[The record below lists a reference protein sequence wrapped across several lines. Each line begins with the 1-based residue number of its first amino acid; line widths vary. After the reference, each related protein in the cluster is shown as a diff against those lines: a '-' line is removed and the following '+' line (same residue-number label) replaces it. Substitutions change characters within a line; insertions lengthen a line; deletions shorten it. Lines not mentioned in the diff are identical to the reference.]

1 MSNKEIAKVFQD
13 IADLLE
19 LKGENPFK
27 IRAYQKV
34 VRSIE
39 HLPVEV
45 EQLVAEDKLKEVPG
59 VGEAITK
66 KITELVT
73 TGHLD
78 YYEKLKAEFPAGI
91 STLLDLPGIGPKTAM
106 LLTRELDIK
115 SIDELETA
123 IAGGKVAPL
132 PRMGDKTAENIQHQ
146 IQALRRKK
154 RSQRIPISE
163 ALPVVD
169 EISARLSPLPGL
181 RHLTPAGSLRR
192 FQETVGDIDLMGTA
206 DNATGV
212 IHAFTTL
219 PQVREVLASGT
230 TKASVLVSGGLQV
243 DLRIVDH
250 DSFGSTLQYFTGNK
264 QHNINLRERAH
275 RMGLKLSEYGIT
287 NLATGELEKF
297 ATEEAFYQRQGLEFI
312 PPEIREGQQEIE
324 RAEQG
329 TIPRLV
335 ELSDIKG
342 DLHVHTDWSDGHDS
356 LEAMALAAKALG
368 YQYLGIA
375 DHSGGRGIAH
385 GLDAERLNQQ
395 ILEIKQ
401 LNQKIDG
408 IRILSGI
415 EVDIRADGRL
425 DLPDELLAE
434 LDIVTAAVHS
444 SLNQSQEQMTGRI
457 LGALENPNVD
467 MLAHP
472 TCRLLPDR
480 EPVAVDMEAVFQ
492 AAAKTNTILE
502 INAMPSRLDLK
513 DIHAYRARELGVKLV
528 INTDAHSTEHLQ
540 FMRFGIGVARRGWC
554 QAQDILNTR
563 PLAEIMA
570 YLRH

>member
-1 MSNKEIAKVFQD
+1 MNNKEIAKVFQD

-27 IRAYQKV
+27 IRAYQKAA
-34 VRSIE
+34 RSIE
-39 HLPVEV
+39 HLPVEM
-45 EQLVAEDKLKEVPG
+45 ERLVAEDKLKGIPG

-73 TGHLD
+73 TGKLEF
-78 YYEKLKAEFPAGI
+78 YENLKAEFPEGI

-115 SIDELETA
+115 SIDELEAA
-123 IAGGKVAPL
+123 ITEGKVAPL
-132 PRMGDKTAENIQHQ
+132 PRMGDKTVENLMRQ

-169 EISARLSPLPGL
+169 EITARLGPLPGL

-206 DNATGV
+206 DNADEA

-219 PQVREVLASGT
+219 PQVKEVLASGT

-287 NLATGELEKF
+287 NLETGELEKF

-312 PPEIREGQQEIE
+312 PPELREGQQEIE

-342 DLHVHTDWSDGHDS
+342 DLHVHTDWSDGRSS
-356 LEAMALAAKALG
+356 LEAMALVAKAFG
-368 YQYLGIA
+368 YRYLGIA

-385 GLDAERLNQQ
+385 GLDAERLRQQ
-395 ILEIKQ
+395 IAEIKR

-408 IRILSGI
+408 IHIFTGM
-415 EVDIRADGRL
+415 EVDIRADGSL
-425 DLPDELLAE
+425 DMPDELLAE

-444 SLNQSQEQMTGRI
+444 SLNQSQEQMTKRI
-457 LGALENPNVD
+457 LGAIENPNVD
-467 MLAHP
+467 VLAHP

-480 EPVAVDMEAVFQ
+480 EPIAIDMEAVFQ
-492 AAAKTNTILE
+492 VAAKTNTILE

-513 DIHAYRARELGVKLV
+513 DIHTYRARELGVKLV
-528 INTDAHSTEHLQ
+528 INTDAHSTEHLN
-540 FMRFGIGVARRGWC
+540 FMRFGVGVARRGWC
-554 QAQDILNTR
+554 QPQDILNTR
-563 PLAEIMA
+563 PLAEITA

>member
-1 MSNKEIAKVFQD
+1 
-13 IADLLE
+13 
-19 LKGENPFK
+19 
-27 IRAYQKV
+27 
-34 VRSIE
+34 
-39 HLPVEV
+39 
-45 EQLVAEDKLKEVPG
+45 
-59 VGEAITK
+59 
-66 KITELVT
+66 
-73 TGHLD
+73 
-78 YYEKLKAEFPAGI
+78 
-91 STLLDLPGIGPKTAM
+91 
-106 LLTRELDIK
+106 
-115 SIDELETA
+115 
-123 IAGGKVAPL
+123 
-132 PRMGDKTAENIQHQ
+132 
-146 IQALRRKK
+146 
-154 RSQRIPISE
+154 
-163 ALPVVD
+163 
-169 EISARLSPLPGL
+169 
-181 RHLTPAGSLRR
+181 
-192 FQETVGDIDLMGTA
+192 VGDIDLMGTA
-206 DNATGV
+206 DNATEV
-212 IHAFTTL
+212 IQNFTTL

-250 DSFGSTLQYFTGNK
+250 DSFGSTLQYFTGSK

-275 RMGLKLSEYGIT
+275 RLGLKLSEYGIT
-287 NLATGELEKF
+287 NLATEELEKF

-312 PPEIREGQQEIE
+312 PPELREGQQEVE

-342 DLHVHTDWSDGHDS
+342 DLHVHTNWSDGHDS

-385 GLDAERLNQQ
+385 GLDAERLRQQ

-408 IRILSGI
+408 IHILTGI

-425 DLPDELLAE
+425 DLPDTLLAE

-444 SLNQSQEQMTGRI
+444 SMNQSQEQMTRRI
-457 LGALENPNVD
+457 LGAMENPNVD

-480 EPVAVDMEAVFQ
+480 EPVAVDMEAVFHV
-492 AAAKTNTILE
+492 AAKTNTILE

-563 PLAEIMA
+563 PLAEIMT
-570 YLRH
+570 YLKH

>member
-1 MSNKEIAKVFQD
+1 VSNKEIAKVFQD

-39 HLPVEV
+39 HLPVEL

-73 TGHLD
+73 TGKLD
-78 YYEKLKAEFPAGI
+78 FYEKLKAEFPAGI

-115 SIDELETA
+115 SIDELESA
-123 IAGGKVAPL
+123 IAGGKVASL
-132 PRMGDKTAENIQHQ
+132 PRMGDKTAENIRHQ

-206 DNATGV
+206 DNATEV
-212 IHAFTTL
+212 MQAFTTL

-250 DSFGSTLQYFTGNK
+250 DSFGSTLQYFTGSK

-287 NLATGELEKF
+287 NLTTGELEKF

-324 RAEQG
+324 RAEHG

-385 GLDAERLNQQ
+385 GLDAERLKQQ
-395 ILEIKQ
+395 LLEIKQ

-408 IRILSGI
+408 IRILSGM

-444 SLNQSQEQMTGRI
+444 AMNQSQEQMTGRI

-467 MLAHP
+467 VLAHP

-492 AAAKTNTILE
+492 TAAKTNTILE

-513 DIHAYRARELGVKLV
+513 DIHAYRARELGVKLI

-563 PLAEIMA
+563 PLAEIMT